1 MTDSQTIPDGILAAA
16 AELADATIRN
26 YERNQPANIAR
37 DAIAKAIHDAV
48 MAEKPKLQPIETAPC
63 LERIMVAGW
72 QERHGNVG
80 AYWWFH
86 EDCVEGGKA
95 IGTPHATHW
104 FPIVKPVFPAA
115 PKSEG

>member
-1 MTDSQTIPDGILAAA
+1 MTDSQTITDDIRDTAKHI
-16 AELADATIRN
+16 AEQPWLTRA
-26 YERNQPANIAR
+26 ERDRMAEQ
-37 DAIAKAIHDAV
+37 IAKAIHDAV
-48 MAEKPKLQPIETAPC
+48 MAGKPKLQPIETAPC

-80 AYWWFH
+80 GYWWFH

-104 FPIVKPVFPAA
+104 FPIVKPGFAAA
-115 PKSEG
+115 PKAEGK